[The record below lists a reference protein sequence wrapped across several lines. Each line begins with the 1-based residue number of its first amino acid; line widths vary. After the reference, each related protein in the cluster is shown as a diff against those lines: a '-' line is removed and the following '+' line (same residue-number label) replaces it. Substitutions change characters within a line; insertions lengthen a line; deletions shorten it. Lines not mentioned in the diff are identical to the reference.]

1 MAILAIVLQM
11 PAPAAAETSLKK
23 KLWQLDPLG
32 TICFLPGIC
41 CVLLALQWGGNKYS
55 WNDGRIIALFII
67 GGVLVITFVGIQIWL
82 QDGATVPPRII
93 KQRSIAAGFC
103 FSLCIGASL
112 IVSVLYLA
120 IYFQAV
126 KGTSAVQSGIDT
138 IPLLLSTSLGAVIGG
153 VAVSRIGYYAPFMIA
168 GAPIMAAGAGLLTTF
183 RPDTAE
189 GRWIGY
195 QIVFGFGT
203 GICMQQSSV
212 AAQTILSRKDI
223 AIGSSLMMF
232 AQQLSGAVFAPIAQ
246 SIFQNRL
253 MDTLTGVPGIDA
265 SKIGSVGAT
274 ELRSVVSPDQ
284 LEGVLTAFNHA
295 LIATFYVVTATCCV
309 AIFPALAMERRNVK
323 EKKKEGAGGEKGTTG
338 DKDEPEV

>member
-1 MAILAIVLQM
+1 MAALAIVLQM

-32 TICFLPGIC
+32 TVCFLPGIC

-82 QDGATVPPRII
+82 QDDATVPPRII
-93 KQRSIAAGFC
+93 KQRSIAAGFS
-103 FSLCIGASL
+103 FSLCIGGSM
-112 IVSVLYLA
+112 IVSILYLA

-138 IPLLLSTSLGAVIGG
+138 MPLLLSMALGAVVGG
-153 VAVSRIGYYAPFMIA
+153 ATVSRIGYYAPFMIA
-168 GAPIMAAGAGLLTTF
+168 GTPIMAAGAGLLSML
-183 RPDTAE
+183 RPETAE
-189 GRWIGY
+189 SRWIGY

-203 GICMQQSSV
+203 GLCMQQPSV
-212 AAQTILSRKDI
+212 AAQTILSDKDI

-246 SIFQNRL
+246 CIFQNRL
-253 MDTLTGVPGIDA
+253 MDTLAGVPGIDVR
-265 SKIGSVGAT
+265 KIGSVGAT
-274 ELRSVVSPDQ
+274 ELKSVVSPDQ
-284 LEGVLTAFNHA
+284 LEGVLAAFNHA
-295 LIATFYVVTATCCV
+295 LIATFYLVTAICCV
-309 AIFPALAMERRNVK
+309 AIFPALAIEWRNVK
-323 EKKKEGAGGEKGTTG
+323 EKKKGGARGEEGTMG
-338 DKDEPEV
+338 DKQGPQV

>member
-1 MAILAIVLQM
+1 MAALAIVLQM

-32 TICFLPGIC
+32 TVCFLPGIC

-82 QDGATVPPRII
+82 QDDATVPPRII
-93 KQRSIAAGFC
+93 KQRSIAAGFS
-103 FSLCIGASL
+103 FSLCIGGSM
-112 IVSVLYLA
+112 IVSILYLA

-138 IPLLLSTSLGAVIGG
+138 MPLLLSMALGAVVGG
-153 VAVSRIGYYAPFMIA
+153 ATVSRIGYYAPFMIA
-168 GAPIMAAGAGLLTTF
+168 GTPIMAAGAGLLSML
-183 RPDTAE
+183 RPETAE
-189 GRWIGY
+189 SRWIGY

-203 GICMQQSSV
+203 GLCMQQPSV
-212 AAQTILSRKDI
+212 AAQTILSDKDI

-246 SIFQNRL
+246 CIFQNRL
-253 MDTLTGVPGIDA
+253 MDTLAGVPGIDVH
-265 SKIGSVGAT
+265 KIGSVGAT
-274 ELRSVVSPDQ
+274 ELKSVVSPDQ
-284 LEGVLTAFNHA
+284 LEGVLAAFNHA
-295 LIATFYVVTATCCV
+295 LIATFYLVTAICCV
-309 AIFPALAMERRNVK
+309 AIFPALAIEWRNVK
-323 EKKKEGAGGEKGTTG
+323 EKKKGGARGEEGTMG
-338 DKDEPEV
+338 DKQGPQV

>member
-1 MAILAIVLQM
+1 MAILAIVLKM
-11 PAPAAAETSLKK
+11 PAPVAAEASLKK

-41 CVLLALQWGGNKYS
+41 CILLALQWGGNKYA

-67 GGVLVITFVGIQIWL
+67 GGVLIITFVGLQIWL

-138 IPLLLSTSLGAVIGG
+138 IPLLLATSLGAAVGG
-153 VAVSRIGYYAPFMIA
+153 ATVSRIGYYAPFMIA
-168 GAPIMAAGAGLLTTF
+168 GPPIMAAGAGLLTSF
-183 RPDTAE
+183 RPDTPQ

-223 AIGSSLMMF
+223 AIGSALMMF
-232 AQQLSGAVFAPIAQ
+232 AQQLSGAVFVPIAQ

-253 MDTLTGVPGIDA
+253 VDTLAGMPGIDA
-265 SKIGSVGAT
+265 SRIGSAGAT
-274 ELRSVVSPDQ
+274 ELKGVVPPAQ
-284 LEGVLTAFNHA
+284 LEGVLAAFNHA
-295 LIATFYVVTATCCV
+295 LIATFYVVTAACCI
-309 AIFPALAMERRNVK
+309 AIFPALAMEWRSVK
-323 EKKKEGAGGEKGTTG
+323 GKMKEGAGGEKGTG
-338 DKDEPEV
+338 GNKPNPEV